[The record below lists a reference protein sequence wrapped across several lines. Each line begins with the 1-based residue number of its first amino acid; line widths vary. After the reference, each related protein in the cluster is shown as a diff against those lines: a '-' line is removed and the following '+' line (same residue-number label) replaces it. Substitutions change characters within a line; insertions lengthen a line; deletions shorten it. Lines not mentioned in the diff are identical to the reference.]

1 MPAPLN
7 PKSVIV
13 FASTVSPIF
22 ITFYFILEG
31 AFNGD
36 IKFIFYLVGL
46 FIAIMLGILLR
57 GTGDLKSTGE
67 NSLQTAEEYE
77 NYVRKC
83 MTFDGPFNVSYS
95 FRKGPSSH
103 AIFHIFTIMYILQG
117 VLNNPN
123 DVGWPFVI
131 FLIIFAAV
139 DLALRQSNGCSSVS
153 DLVKGAVLGLFIAV
167 IWWQVIANS
176 KWPGPEYL
184 YYGKENTMKKCKLSK
199 TRFKCTMGDQDF
211 IYTPPT

>member
-31 AFNGD
+31 AFHGD
-36 IKFIFYLVGL
+36 IKFIFYLIGL

-57 GTGDLKSTGE
+57 GTGDLKNTTE
-67 NSLQTAEEYE
+67 NPLQSAEEYE
-77 NYVRKC
+77 NFVKQC

-95 FRKGPSSH
+95 FRHGPSSH
-103 AIFHIFTIMYILQG
+103 AIFHLFTIMYILQG

-123 DVGWPFVI
+123 DVG
-131 FLIIFAAV
+131 
-139 DLALRQSNGCSSVS
+139 LAIRSILNYIRR
-153 DLVKGAVLGLFIAV
+153 
-167 IWWQVIANS
+167 
-176 KWPGPEYL
+176 Y
-184 YYGKENTMKKCKLSK
+184 
-199 TRFKCTMGDQDF
+199 
-211 IYTPPT
+211 

>member
-1 MPAPLN
+1 MPAPFN
-7 PKSVIV
+7 PKSVII

-31 AFNGD
+31 AFNGNV
-36 IKFIFYLVGL
+36 KFIFYLVGL

-57 GTGDLKSTGE
+57 GTGNLKFSRDDIMETSSEAE
-67 NSLQTAEEYE
+67 NF
-77 NYVRKC
+77 VKRC
-83 MTFDGPFNVSYS
+83 MTFDGPFNIAYS
-95 FRKGPSSH
+95 ARRGPSSH
-103 AIFHIFTIMYILQG
+103 AIFHVFTIMYILQS

-131 FLIIFAAV
+131 TLVIMGAI
-139 DLALRQSNGCSSVS
+139 DLGLRQTNKCSSTG
-153 DLVKGAVLGLFIAV
+153 DIVKGAVLGLFIAI

-176 KWPGPEYL
+176 SWPGPEYL

-199 TRFKCTMGDQDF
+199 TKFKCVQGDKEF
-211 IYTPPT
+211 IV